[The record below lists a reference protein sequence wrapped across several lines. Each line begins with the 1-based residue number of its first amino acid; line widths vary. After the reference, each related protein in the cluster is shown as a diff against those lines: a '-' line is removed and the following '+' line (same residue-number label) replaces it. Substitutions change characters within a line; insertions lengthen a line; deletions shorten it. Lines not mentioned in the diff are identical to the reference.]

1 MRYQNSLTSNVQEY
15 ISKILANKICS
26 AQKPLEFISAAKD
39 IRNYLG
45 DRTTLNTPDFI
56 IRRFIQTHHAEI
68 LPSGKKIPN
77 LADGCNIPWE
87 ADVIDSLSKT
97 LALRSK
103 EYGTNISKKEWERYF
118 SGTGASKREKVFK
131 IAFTLEMDTDST
143 IDLLLA
149 FDMEAY
155 AGRHPLDLI
164 CLFCQKKPG
173 KYTWSEAEALLKEFK
188 LTATLSS
195 ASNSGPTPGMSR
207 MMSSTLDAIF
217 AESLPEADE
226 KTALIK
232 YMVKNAGEFAGCK
245 DGEKTV
251 YLPGY
256 SLSRLEGFMRLAQYL
271 SILYPDYYT
280 IGTNLHPEETV
291 HKITELYD
299 NGLPSLQTLVRSMFY
314 HSDWQ
319 NIFWDEGGVE
329 NGAPGN
335 FEQQMRILCQNYE
348 QHMMKIERLRRGGKN
363 IAFFERRDA
372 LLFIYFLVKGYI
384 KLGSLHGKEAQE
396 AYNQIDDMLDSGNDF
411 DYAIAE
417 ALEKATY
424 VFEFS
429 DDENC
434 VASRFKSLTECFN
447 LILTQLGYTK
457 LYLPARFD
465 RFVVLALLSAS
476 PDELTPL
483 IMSHAELDDYESDT

>member
-15 ISKILANKICS
+15 ISKALADKVS
-26 AQKPLEFISAAKD
+26 AAEKPLEVISVAKD
-39 IRNYLG
+39 IRNHLC
-45 DRTTLNTPDFI
+45 DRTTLNTPDFV

-68 LPSGKKIPN
+68 LPSGKEIPN
-77 LADGCNIPWE
+77 LADGCNVPWE
-87 ADVIDSLSKT
+87 ADVIDSLATT
-97 LALRSK
+97 LTRWSK
-103 EYGTNISKKEWERYF
+103 ECGTNISKKEWERYF

-131 IAFTLEMDTDST
+131 IAFTLGMDTDST

-155 AGRHPLDLI
+155 TVRYPLDLI

-173 KYTWSEAEALLKEFK
+173 KYTWPEAEALLEEFNQ
-188 LTATLSS
+188 TATLPGKDSP
-195 ASNSGPTPGMSR
+195 NPTPGMTR
-207 MMSSTLDAIF
+207 MISSGLEAIF

-226 KTALIK
+226 KNAFIK
-232 YMVKNAGEFAGCK
+232 YMIKNSGEFVGCK
-245 DGEKTV
+245 DGEKKV

-256 SLSRLEGFMRLAQYL
+256 SLSRMNGFMRLAQYL
-271 SILYPDYYT
+271 AILYPDYYT
-280 IGTNLHPEETV
+280 AGTDLHPEGTV
-291 HKITELYD
+291 HKTIEFTD
-299 NGLPSLQTLVRSMFY
+299 DGLPILQTLVRAMFY
-314 HSDWQ
+314 HSGWQ
-319 NIFWDEGGVE
+319 NIYWDEDNNKKGTS
-329 NGAPGN
+329 GN

-348 QHMMKIERLRRGGKN
+348 QHMMKIERLRKGGKS

-372 LLFIYFLVKGYI
+372 LLFIYFLVRGYI
-384 KLGSLHGKEAQE
+384 KLGSRHGKGAQE
-396 AYNQIDDMLDSGNDF
+396 AYSQIDDMLDSGNDF

-417 ALEKATY
+417 AFEKATY

-434 VASRFKSLTECFN
+434 IASRFKSLTECFN

-483 IMSHAELDDYESDT
+483 IMSQEELDSY